1 MTRKIL
7 GRIMSA
13 RSFVLAMASFA
24 ALALQAVSTSYI
36 NASGVSATADC
47 TEITSS
53 STTLNTGWYVVNGN
67 VSIGSTVTVNGDVN
81 LVLADSAKLTVT
93 GSSGCAGI
101 CVVDDGETVNSLT
114 IYCQEGGTGELS
126 ATGGYAGAGIGG
138 NNKTS
143 GGISDRRS
151 LVIPVQCLCGILFSF
166 Y

>member
-1 MTRKIL
+1 
-7 GRIMSA
+7 
-13 RSFVLAMASFA
+13 MASFA

-101 CVVDDGETVNSLT
+101 CVVDDGEHNNIL
-114 IYCQEGGTGELS
+114 
-126 ATGGYAGAGIGG
+126 ATRV
-138 NNKTS
+138 
-143 GGISDRRS
+143 RR
-151 LVIPVQCLCGILFSF
+151 